1 MSLIN
6 EFEQFLSSNNI
17 GTTILATVIST
28 YITELGISF
37 SDNLILPII
46 DQDLDGDGK
55 PDIGKLKNIVI
66 NIGRCKLKV
75 GEFLITLTKVVVM
88 FIVIFMIQ
96 RNIIFTKNL
105 FKSK

>member
-6 EFEQFLSSNNI
+6 EFEQFLSANNI

-55 PDIGKLKNIVI
+55 PDIGKLKNIVF

-75 GEFLITLTKVVVM
+75 GEFLITLTKVSLM
-88 FIVIFMIQ
+88 FIIIFMIQ
-96 RNIIFTKNL
+96 RNILFTKNL